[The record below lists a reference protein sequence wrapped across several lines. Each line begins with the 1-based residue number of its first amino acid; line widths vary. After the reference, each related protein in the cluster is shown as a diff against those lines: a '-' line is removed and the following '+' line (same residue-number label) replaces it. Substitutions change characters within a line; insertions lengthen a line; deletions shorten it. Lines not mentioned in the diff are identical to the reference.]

1 MLARLKQMLIKEFIQ
16 VFRDK
21 RTRFVLF
28 GPPIIQMLVFG
39 YAATF
44 EIHHVPTV
52 VLDLDHSQESRE
64 LISRFSSS
72 PYFDV
77 QRQLTDYRQIG
88 DLIDQGKATVGLEI
102 NAGFAQNL
110 RKGQTAPL
118 QVIVDATNSNSALI
132 ASGYITQIALGFAQ
146 DYQQDR
152 IYRISPQMVERMPSV
167 QLEQR
172 PWYNPDLRSRWFF
185 VPGII
190 GSLTLVLVV
199 TLTAFAVVREREIG
213 TLEQI
218 MVTPIRPAEFILGKT
233 LPFFLIGLFDVSLIA
248 TVGTMWFQ
256 IPFRGHILVL
266 FAGAILFLL
275 CMLGVGLLIST
286 VSSTQQQAM
295 VTAFFFIMPAI
306 TFSGFG
312 FPISTMPQWL
322 QYLTYLSP
330 LRYFLSRAS
339 RHLSER
345 CGHGDP
351 LAPDARDD
359 RLGNQSAHHR
369 CPALPQSARLSL
381 SPQPSSQS
389 TQYEAY
395 PIRPRQTAQIC
406 AHHTACEVGL
416 LGIVDCHLDD
426 DRTTGPSDCERL
438 FENRLRIA
446 VTTQR
451 QVLYANT
458 PANGGQVIVGKLS
471 ARLLS
476 QRELLKLRNLR

>member
-1 MLARLKQMLIKEFIQ
+1 MLSRLKQMLIKEFIQ
-16 VFRDK
+16 VFRDT

-88 DLIDQGKATVGLEI
+88 DLIDQGTATVGLEI
-102 NAGFAQNL
+102 HAGFAQSL

-118 QVIVDATNSNSALI
+118 QVVVDATNSNTALI
-132 ASGYITQIALGFAQ
+132 ASGYITQIALGFAR
-146 DYQQDR
+146 DYQKDR
-152 IYRISPQMVERMPSV
+152 IYRISPQMVEEIPSV
-167 QLEQR
+167 QLEPR
-172 PWYNPDLRSRWFF
+172 PWYNPDLKSRWFF

-233 LPFFLIGLFDVSLIA
+233 LPFFLIGLFDVSLIG
-248 TVGTMWFQ
+248 TVGTLWFQ
-256 IPFRGHILVL
+256 VPFRGQILVL

-275 CMLGVGLLIST
+275 CMSGVGLLIST

-330 LRYFLSRAS
+330 LRYFLVVLRGTY
-339 RHLSER
+339 LKGVGMEI
-345 CGHGDP
+345 
-351 LAPDARDD
+351 LW
-359 RLGNQSAHHR
+359 
-369 CPALPQSARLSL
+369 PQMVAM
-381 SPQPSSQS
+381 
-389 TQYEAY
+389 A
-395 PIRPRQTAQIC
+395 A
-406 AHHTACEVGL
+406 
-416 LGIVDCHLDD
+416 LGISLL
-426 DRTTGPSDCERL
+426 T
-438 FENRLRIA
+438 IA
-446 VTTQR
+446 V
-451 QVLYANT
+451 
-458 PANGGQVIVGKLS
+458 
-471 ARLLS
+471 
-476 QRELLKLRNLR
+476 LRFHKALD

>member
-21 RTRFVLF
+21 RARAVLF
-28 GPPIIQMLVFG
+28 GPPIIQMLIFG

-44 EIHHVPTV
+44 EIYHVPTA

-64 LISRFSSS
+64 LISRFTSS

-88 DLIDQGKATVGLEI
+88 DLIDRGKATVALQI
-102 NAGFAQNL
+102 NPGFAQYL

-118 QVIVDATNSNSALI
+118 QVIVDATNSNTALI
-132 ASGYITQIALGFAQ
+132 ASGYINQIALGFAT

-152 IYRISPQMVERMPSV
+152 INRISPQMIDKIPSV

-185 VPGII
+185 VPGIV

-199 TLTAFAVVREREIG
+199 NLTAFAVVREREIG

-248 TVGTMWFQ
+248 TVGTLWFQ
-256 IPFRGHILVL
+256 VPFRGQILVL

-286 VSSTQQQAM
+286 VSATQQQAM
-295 VTAFFFIMPAI
+295 VTSFFFIMPAI

-330 LRYFLSRAS
+330 LRYFLVVLRGTY
-339 RHLSER
+339 LK
-345 CGHGDP
+345 G
-351 LAPDARDD
+351 
-359 RLGNQSAHHR
+359 
-369 CPALPQSARLSL
+369 
-381 SPQPSSQS
+381 
-389 TQYEAY
+389 
-395 PIRPRQTAQIC
+395 
-406 AHHTACEVGL
+406 VGL
-416 LGIVDCHLDD
+416 DILWPQMLAMAALGTGLLTLAMLRFHKALD
-426 DRTTGPSDCERL
+426 
-438 FENRLRIA
+438 
-446 VTTQR
+446 
-451 QVLYANT
+451 
-458 PANGGQVIVGKLS
+458 
-471 ARLLS
+471 
-476 QRELLKLRNLR
+476 

>member
-64 LISRFSSS
+64 LISRFTSS

-118 QVIVDATNSNSALI
+118 QVIVDATNSNTALI
-132 ASGYITQIALGFAQ
+132 ASGYVTQIAVGFSQ

-152 IYRISPQMVERMPSV
+152 IYRISPQMIEEIPSV
-167 QLEQR
+167 QLDQR

-185 VPGII
+185 VPGVI
-190 GSLTLVLVV
+190 GSLTVVLVV
-199 TLTAFAVVREREIG
+199 VLTAFAVVREREIG

-218 MVTPIRPAEFILGKT
+218 MVTPIRQVEFILGKT

-248 TVGTMWFQ
+248 TVGTLWFQ
-256 IPFRGHILVL
+256 VPFRGQILVL
-266 FAGAILFLL
+266 FLGAVLFLL

-322 QYLTYLSP
+322 QYFTYLSP
-330 LRYFLSRAS
+330 LRYFLVVLRSTY
-339 RHLSER
+339 LKGVGMEILW
-345 CGHGDP
+345 P
-351 LAPDARDD
+351 QMLAMAA
-359 RLGNQSAHHR
+359 LG
-369 CPALPQSARLSL
+369 
-381 SPQPSSQS
+381 
-389 TQYEAY
+389 
-395 PIRPRQTAQIC
+395 I
-406 AHHTACEVGL
+406 GL
-416 LGIVDCHLDD
+416 LTMAVLRFHKALD
-426 DRTTGPSDCERL
+426 
-438 FENRLRIA
+438 
-446 VTTQR
+446 
-451 QVLYANT
+451 
-458 PANGGQVIVGKLS
+458 
-471 ARLLS
+471 
-476 QRELLKLRNLR
+476 

>member
-21 RTRFVLF
+21 RTRFLLF
-28 GPPIIQMLVFG
+28 GPPIIQMLIFG

-44 EIHHVPTV
+44 EIHHVATV

-64 LISRFSSS
+64 LVSRFTSS

-77 QRQLTDYRQIG
+77 QRELTDYRQVG
-88 DLIDQGKATVGLEI
+88 DLIDRGKATVALQI

-118 QVIVDATNSNSALI
+118 QVIVDATNSNTALI
-132 ASGYITQIALGFAQ
+132 ASGYINQIALGFGK

-152 IYRISPQMVERMPSV
+152 INRISPQMIEKVPSV

-185 VPGII
+185 IPGIV

-199 TLTAFAVVREREIG
+199 NLTAFAVVREREIG

-248 TVGTMWFQ
+248 VVGTLWFRV
-256 IPFRGHILVL
+256 PFQGSILVL
-266 FAGAILFLL
+266 FIGAILFLL

-286 VSSTQQQAM
+286 VSSTQQQAL

-312 FPISTMPQWL
+312 FPISTMPPWL
-322 QYLTYLSP
+322 QYLTYASP
-330 LRYFLSRAS
+330 LRYFLVVLRGTY
-339 RHLSER
+339 LK
-345 CGHGDP
+345 G
-351 LAPDARDD
+351 
-359 RLGNQSAHHR
+359 
-369 CPALPQSARLSL
+369 
-381 SPQPSSQS
+381 
-389 TQYEAY
+389 
-395 PIRPRQTAQIC
+395 
-406 AHHTACEVGL
+406 VGL
-416 LGIVDCHLDD
+416 GILWPQMLAMGVLGAVLLTAAVLRFHKALD
-426 DRTTGPSDCERL
+426 
-438 FENRLRIA
+438 
-446 VTTQR
+446 
-451 QVLYANT
+451 
-458 PANGGQVIVGKLS
+458 
-471 ARLLS
+471 
-476 QRELLKLRNLR
+476 

>member
-28 GPPIIQMLVFG
+28 GPPIIQMLIFG

-52 VLDLDHSQESRE
+52 VLDLDHSQESRD

-88 DLIDQGKATVGLEI
+88 DLIDRGKATVGLDI
-102 NAGFAQNL
+102 DAGFAQKL

-118 QVIVDATNSNSALI
+118 QVIVDATNSNTALI

-146 DYQQDR
+146 DYQKDR
-152 IYRISPQMVERMPSV
+152 IYRISPQMLEQMPSV
-167 QLEQR
+167 QLEPR

-185 VPGII
+185 IPGIV

-199 TLTAFAVVREREIG
+199 VLTAFAVVREREIG

-248 TVGTMWFQ
+248 TVGTLWFQ
-256 IPFRGHILVL
+256 VPFRGQILVL
-266 FAGAILFLL
+266 FAGATLFLL

-312 FPISTMPQWL
+312 FTISTMPQWL
-322 QYLTYLSP
+322 QYVTYLSP
-330 LRYFLSRAS
+330 LRYFLVVLRGTYLKGVGMEILWPQMA
-339 RHLSER
+339 
-345 CGHGDP
+345 
-351 LAPDARDD
+351 AMAA
-359 RLGNQSAHHR
+359 LGVSLLTVAVLRFHK
-369 CPALPQSARLSL
+369 AL
-381 SPQPSSQS
+381 
-389 TQYEAY
+389 
-395 PIRPRQTAQIC
+395 
-406 AHHTACEVGL
+406 
-416 LGIVDCHLDD
+416 D
-426 DRTTGPSDCERL
+426 
-438 FENRLRIA
+438 
-446 VTTQR
+446 
-451 QVLYANT
+451 
-458 PANGGQVIVGKLS
+458 
-471 ARLLS
+471 
-476 QRELLKLRNLR
+476 

>member
-28 GPPIIQMLVFG
+28 GPPIIQMLIFG

-77 QRQLTDYRQIG
+77 QRQLTDHRQIG
-88 DLIDQGKATVGLEI
+88 DLIDQGKATIGLEI
-102 NAGFAQNL
+102 DAGFAQNL

-118 QVIVDATNSNSALI
+118 QVIVDATNSNTALI
-132 ASGYITQIALGFAQ
+132 ASGYISQIALGFAQ
-146 DYQQDR
+146 NYQKDR
-152 IYRISPQMVERMPSV
+152 IYRISPQLMEAMPSV

-185 VPGII
+185 VPGVI

-248 TVGTMWFQ
+248 TVGTLWFQ
-256 IPFRGHILVL
+256 VPFRGHILVL

-330 LRYFLSRAS
+330 LRYFLVVLRGTY
-339 RHLSER
+339 LKGVGMEILW
-345 CGHGDP
+345 P
-351 LAPDARDD
+351 QMLAMA
-359 RLGNQSAHHR
+359 A
-369 CPALPQSARLSL
+369 
-381 SPQPSSQS
+381 
-389 TQYEAY
+389 
-395 PIRPRQTAQIC
+395 
-406 AHHTACEVGL
+406 
-416 LGIVDCHLDD
+416 LGISLL
-426 DRTTGPSDCERL
+426 T
-438 FENRLRIA
+438 IA
-446 VTTQR
+446 VFR
-451 QVLYANT
+451 FHKALD
-458 PANGGQVIVGKLS
+458 
-471 ARLLS
+471 
-476 QRELLKLRNLR
+476 